1 MVSDVLDVAAEAI
14 LMSLLKN
21 FTQRTLDSH
30 ALKKGYIG
38 PFISA
43 IEQEIL
49 ASGLYTK
56 VDFDLALKQ
65 LEERKYVGTG
75 PWKAYEN
82 DPYSSVVIIGGYS
95 VREYVYLTEHGY
107 RRAKPSPSSRDSS
120 QSKPSVH
127 ISGGT
132 FNQSQ
137 IGIGND
143 VHQHLSVDVSN
154 DAATV
159 DYLVDL
165 LKRSGQSI
173 DATARSDITEMI
185 NNANAGDL
193 AAVKPQF
200 QRLFGT
206 AVEGIKQVAWSVIA
220 AIITK
225 QIGMS

>member
-1 MVSDVLDVAAEAI
+1 MSDVLDIASDAI
-14 LMSLLKN
+14 LASLLKD
-21 FTQRTLDSH
+21 FTQRMLDSH
-30 ALKKGYIG
+30 ALDEGYVG
-38 PFISA
+38 PLIPA

-49 ASGLYTK
+49 ALGHYTK

-65 LEERKYVGTG
+65 LEDRKYVGTG

-82 DPYSSVVIIGGYS
+82 DPYSSVVFIGGYS

-120 QSKPSVH
+120 QSKTSVH

-143 VHQHLSVDVSN
+143 VHQHLSVDISN
-154 DAATV
+154 EDATV
-159 DYLVDL
+159 DYLLDL

-173 DATARSDITEMI
+173 DAAARSDITTMVS
-185 NNANAGDL
+185 NANAGDL
-193 AAVKPQF
+193 VAVKPLF
-200 QRLFGT
+200 QRFFGT
-206 AVEGIKQVAWSVIA
+206 AVEGVKQVAWNVIG

-225 QIGMS
+225 QIGMN

>member
-1 MVSDVLDVAAEAI
+1 MSEALDIAAEAI
-14 LMSLLKN
+14 LASLLKE
-21 FTQRTLDSH
+21 FTQRGLGSD
-30 ALKKGYIG
+30 ALRSGYIG
-38 PFISA
+38 PTISA

-49 ASGLYTK
+49 ASGNYTN

-65 LEERKYVGTG
+65 LEVQRFVDTG

-82 DPYSSVVIIGGYS
+82 DPYSSVVFIGGFS
-95 VREYVYLTEHGY
+95 AREYVYLTERGY
-107 RRAKPSPSSRDSS
+107 RQAKPSSRSRNSS
-120 QSKPSVH
+120 QSGTSVH

-137 IGIGND
+137 IGIGDN

-159 DYLVDL
+159 DQLLDL
-165 LKRSGQSI
+165 LKRAGQPVD
-173 DATARSDITEMI
+173 DAARSHITEMVS
-185 NNANAGDL
+185 NANAGNL
-193 AAVKPQF
+193 AAVKPVF
-200 QRLFGT
+200 QRFFG
-206 AVEGIKQVAWSVIA
+206 AVADGVKQIAWGVIT